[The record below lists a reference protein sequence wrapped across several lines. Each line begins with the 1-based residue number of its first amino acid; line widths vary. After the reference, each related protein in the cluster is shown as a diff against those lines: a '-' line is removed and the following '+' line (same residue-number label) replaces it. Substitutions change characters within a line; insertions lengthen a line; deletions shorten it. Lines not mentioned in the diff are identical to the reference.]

1 VNDPSGRLADT
12 RRGRGPWGRGR
23 LATALVA
30 AACVGATTFA
40 LSVGN
45 TSGTGSASGDLYD
58 RYDAVALAKKI
69 PNDQGGDP
77 DCAGTKVTGK
87 ERAAL
92 AARRGP
98 QRESQHGS
106 QHGSQ
111 RGAGHDGMPAKCHM
125 DMGGPKASDFV
136 DIRQVR
142 PNVRKPADGWNAST
156 GTFRVKC
163 GVNAEG
169 RHNSDNVIVAP
180 GVVNGAH
187 HVHDY
192 VGNDSTS
199 GASTDESLAAA
210 GTTCNGGDLSTY
222 YWPVLRER
230 GTVGPDANADGGGR
244 DGNVGEVLT
253 ASSAEIVYR
262 GNPRAKV
269 TAMPRFLRIITGD
282 AKAFTNGPAN
292 ANAKWTC
299 TGFEDRVTT
308 KYPLCPRGSM
318 VLRLADFQSCWD
330 GKNTDSDN
338 HRSHIVFQ
346 LPDNSG
352 RCPKGT
358 VAVPQ
363 LTIKLAYRVPP
374 GRSFSLDGFPE
385 QLHNPITDHN
395 DFINVMPENLMAF
408 AVDCI
413 NSGRNC
419 SAGQFR
425 GGNGNG
431 GATSAAS
438 VVNCPSVAGMLRN
451 VPAAARDE
459 VARNLALLD
468 RQVREANARLASS
481 AGQGGPDFV
490 RNAVLGPLRD
500 KRVATLDRIG
510 IAIRRT
516 GAQAPKL
523 GSLAACSAGYRA

>member
-1 VNDPSGRLADT
+1 MAAVALG
-12 RRGRGPWGRGR
+12 
-23 LATALVA
+23 ATA
-30 AACVGATTFA
+30 FA
-40 LSVGN
+40 LS
-45 TSGTGSASGDLYD
+45 SGGGAGRGAAAGDLYD
-58 RYDAVALAKKI
+58 RYDAVALAKRI

-77 DCAGTKVTGK
+77 ACAGTKVTGR
-87 ERAAL
+87 ERARL

-98 QRESQHGS
+98 QNDWRQGSQQGSQHGS
-106 QHGSQ
+106 QHG
-111 RGAGHDGMPAKCHM
+111 GMPAKCHL

-156 GTFRVKC
+156 GTFRVRC

-199 GASTDESLAAA
+199 GASTDQSLAAA
-210 GTTCNGGDLSTY
+210 GTTCDGGDLSTY
-222 YWPVLRER
+222 YWPVLRKR

-244 DGNVGEVLT
+244 DGNVGDILT

-262 GNPRAKV
+262 GSPRSKV

-292 ANAKWTC
+292 ANAKWSC

-308 KYPLCPRGSM
+308 KYPLCPRGSK

-330 GKNTDSDN
+330 GKSTDSAN

-352 RCPKGT
+352 RCPRDT

-363 LTIKLAYRVPP
+363 LTIKLAYDVPP
-374 GRSFSLDGFPE
+374 GRSFALDGFPE

-395 DFINVMPENLMAF
+395 DFINVMPDDLMAF
-408 AVDCI
+408 AVRCI

-419 SAGQFR
+419 SARQFR
-425 GGNGNG
+425 GSG
-431 GATSAAS
+431 GTATSAAY
-438 VVNCPSVAGMLRN
+438 VVDCPSVRGRLGN
-451 VPAAARDE
+451 VPAAARAE
-459 VARNLALLD
+459 VASNLDLLD
-468 RQVREANARLASS
+468 RQIREANDRLVRS
-481 AGQGGPDFV
+481 AGQGGADFV
-490 RNAVLGPLRD
+490 RNAVLVPLRD
-500 KRVATLDRIG
+500 KRAATLDRIG
-510 IAIRRT
+510 IAIHRT
-516 GAQAPKL
+516 GAQSPDL
-523 GSLAACSAGYRA
+523 GGLAACSARLRV

>member
-1 VNDPSGRLADT
+1 VNASSRRSGSASSGPRRRGGGRLA
-12 RRGRGPWGRGR
+12 
-23 LATALVA
+23 AALIAV
-30 AACVGATTFA
+30 ACVGVTAQVWSASSDPATR
-40 LSVGN
+40 
-45 TSGTGSASGDLYD
+45 GSASGDLYD
-58 RYDAVALAKKI
+58 TYDAVALAKRI

-77 DCAGTKVTGK
+77 DCAGTRVTGR

-98 QRESQHGS
+98 QREAQHGSRHGS
-106 QHGSQ
+106 QHG
-111 RGAGHDGMPAKCHM
+111 AMPAKCHM

-136 DIRQVR
+136 DIRRVR

-156 GTFRVKC
+156 GTVRVRC

-222 YWPVLRER
+222 YWPVLRQR
-230 GTVGPDANADGGGR
+230 GTVGPDADADGGGR
-244 DGNVGEVLT
+244 DGNVGQILT

-262 GNPRAKV
+262 GSPRSKV

-292 ANAKWTC
+292 ANAKWSC

-318 VLRLADFQSCWD
+318 VLRIADFQSCWD
-330 GKNTDSDN
+330 GRNTDSEN

-352 RCPKGT
+352 RCPRNT

-363 LTIKLAYRVPP
+363 LTIKLAYDVPP

-385 QLHNPITDHN
+385 QLHSPITDHN
-395 DFINVMPENLMAF
+395 DFINVMPEDLMTF
-408 AVDCI
+408 AVRCI

-425 GGNGNG
+425 GNSGNAGTT
-431 GATSAAS
+431 ATAS
-438 VVNCPSVAGMLRN
+438 VANCPSVAGTLGN

-459 VARNLALLD
+459 VIRNLALLD

-481 AGQGGPDFV
+481 ANEGGRDFV
-490 RNAVLGPLRD
+490 RNAVLGPLKD
-500 KRVATLDRIG
+500 KRAATLDRIA

-516 GAQAPKL
+516 GVQPPNLA
-523 GSLAACSAGYRA
+523 GLAACTQGSRV